1 MRTKN
6 VVVLPYDFNWS
17 NEFQKIKA
25 YIEKVLCNNIIGI
38 EHVGSTSVEGL
49 AAKPIIDLDVIIE
62 SYDNFEEVKAQLE
75 SLGYYHEGDLDI
87 KGREAFA
94 YDENEKM
101 EFMTHHLYVCP
112 KNSDELKRHIIF
124 RNYMRTSKEDV
135 EKYSAIKLQ
144 AAKLYPKD
152 IDSYCEYKS
161 PCIIEIYKKI
171 GLEN

>member
-17 NEFQKIKA
+17 HEFEKIKIF
-25 YIEKVLCNNIIGI
+25 IEKELGDNIIGI
-38 EHVGSTSVEGL
+38 EHVGSTSIEGL

-62 SYDNFEEVKAQLE
+62 SYDNFEEVKAKLE
-75 SLGYYHEGDLDI
+75 TLGYYHEGDLDV
-87 KGREAFA
+87 KGREAFS

-112 KNSDELKRHIIF
+112 KNSDELKRHITF

-152 IDSYCEYKS
+152 INRYCEYKS

>member
-17 NEFQKIKA
+17 HEFEKIKIC
-25 YIEKVLCNNIIGI
+25 IEKELGDNIIGI
-38 EHVGSTSVEGL
+38 EHVGSTSIEGL

-62 SYDNFEEVKAQLE
+62 SYDNFEEVKAKLE
-75 SLGYYHEGDLDI
+75 TLGYYHEGDLDVR
-87 KGREAFA
+87 GREAFA

-112 KNSDELKRHIIF
+112 KNSDELNRHITF